1 MNMVAEPAAPAAPIK
16 PATFEMPP
24 EITEHLRT
32 ELGCPKA
39 ATIRVALDFT
49 NNQKDKIE
57 TIIKKTFSHL
67 YGASPFAIK
76 GISAHHEVWMRYALK
91 MANLILLEAEE
102 LVQMNAG
109 TAANQIRGVLD
120 RELVDWSNNRFK
132 LPSFM
137 SKLAKKYNR
146 RGYNS
151 TVERRGLLV
160 GSVRAR
166 IGVARNRGHGT
177 HQRIK
182 IKTDENRPNRE
193 SSNSKAYI
201 LRVRKSIMELNIL
214 RSGYG
219 AERKWGD
226 AMLQSI
232 PQAQQQ
238 MFGNFRP
245 PMVAVPSSPLATS
258 EPLVDASMDNS
269 MDASVVSQGMSSLS
283 LAPAPALAASLPTTS
298 TPTVNVAALEKRNK
312 TLQLLLQRQK
322 KEHAAIVATTTNNL
336 AKKDAEI
343 KKLRNTLAIEKMRT
357 ELVETTL
364 TKHAALIEQAEA
376 SANAMAIDQV
386 EQNAEADRIR
396 AQKRQVEQDLREQRA
411 NDQKEQLARLEK
423 ATNDKRREEQLRVE
437 EAAEAKR
444 LLAITRLEQEAEAER
459 LEEAKQLEELAVLRQ
474 RAEVKRL
481 EDIRLQEEKARQTAH
496 QQAAETQKKQALE
509 KRKKAAFLRAAKAE
523 KLAAKKKQVVK
534 YACTVINEKA
544 STPWTPLRAVS
555 LV

>member
-1 MNMVAEPAAPAAPIK
+1 MNMGAEPAAPAAPIK

-57 TIIKKTFSHL
+57 TIVKKTFSHL

-76 GISAHHEVWMRYALK
+76 GISGHHEVWMRYALK

-137 SKLAKKYNR
+137 TKLAKKYNR

-166 IGVARNRGHGT
+166 IGVAKNRGHGT
-177 HQRIK
+177 HKYVK

-193 SSNSKAYI
+193 SNNKAYK

-214 RSGYG
+214 RSGYA

-245 PMVAVPSSPLATS
+245 PMVAVSSSPLATS

-269 MDASVVSQGMSSLS
+269 MDASVVSEGMSSLS
-283 LAPAPALAASLPTTS
+283 LGPAPALAASLPTAS
-298 TPTVNVAALEKRNK
+298 TPPVVVAALEKRIK

-322 KEHAAIVATTTNNL
+322 KEQAALVATTTNNL

-396 AQKRQVEQDLREQRA
+396 AQKRQAETDLREQRA

-544 STPWTPLRAVS
+544 SIRWTPLRAVS